1 MQAFQSTFPQGERLR
16 PQGPLQQGT
25 LRFNPRSR
33 KGNDFLPSGGA
44 DRLNLFQST
53 FPQGERLLD
62 VNRYDIANLVS
73 IHVPA
78 RGTTGFPSRSFLSVH
93 GFNPRSRK
101 GNDAHPKSIITLFF
115 GFNPRSRKGND
126 MCHMQSKA
134 HTMGFNPRSR
144 KGNDAKNLEKTA
156 KKIGFNPRSRKGN
169 DDSYGMD
176 GNSFAEFQS
185 TFPQGERHKDR
196 LHRCK

>member
-78 RGTTGFPSRSFLSVH
+78 RGTTIITVDMGGHVH

-101 GNDAHPKSIITLFF
+101 GNDETASAWLDKTPVR
-115 GFNPRSRKGND
+115 FNPRSRKGND
-126 MCHMQSKA
+126 ELYA
-134 HTMGFNPRSR
+134 
-144 KGNDAKNLEKTA
+144 
-156 KKIGFNPRSRKGN
+156 
-169 DDSYGMD
+169 
-176 GNSFAEFQS
+176 NSSTLAPMFQS
-185 TFPQGERHKDR
+185 TFPQGERPVRFGTVTTISAFQSTFPQGERR
-196 LHRCK
+196 LVLILVSSST